1 MIIKTCKYILLR
13 SILHEQDF
21 PLEVV
26 WGNTVFEVFSVIM
39 TLQNNL
45 VNPKFQTGV
54 KNPLDITAH
63 YYIVSD
69 SLENNIW

>member
-1 MIIKTCKYILLR
+1 MIIKTCKCILLP

-39 TLQNNL
+39 ALQNNL
-45 VNPKFQTGV
+45 VNPKVHTGT
-54 KNPLDITAH
+54 KNPLDISAR
-63 YYIVSD
+63 YYIASD
-69 SLENNIW
+69 SVENNVW